1 MRKAAFLR
9 CFLTINLVSSGYEY
23 EETKKIGMKNLLL
36 PFRYLPLFFVA
47 GSVIL
52 YLDEGVGF
60 ARAVDVGL
68 GSLFTSTTGASL
80 LIACIF
86 SWIYYFYD
94 RRKQKSSPQP
104 VPQQQGAEPDTKF
117 YEQALAELD
126 SEEKDSGIWL

>member
-1 MRKAAFLR
+1 
-9 CFLTINLVSSGYEY
+9 
-23 EETKKIGMKNLLL
+23 MKNLLL
-36 PFRYLPLFFVA
+36 PFRYLPLFFVV

-68 GSLFTSTTGASL
+68 GSLFTSTTGVSL